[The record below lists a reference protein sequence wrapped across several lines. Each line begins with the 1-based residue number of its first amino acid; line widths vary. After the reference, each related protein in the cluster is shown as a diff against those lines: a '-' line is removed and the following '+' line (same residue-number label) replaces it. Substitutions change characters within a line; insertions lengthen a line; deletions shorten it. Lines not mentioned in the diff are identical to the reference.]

1 MRRGAPRSTRI
12 SLVVTLLLIVV
23 LSVGLIGVSPLALD
37 VFHGSASHWNRLSS
51 IGQTYGAASAV
62 LSVLA
67 VIGVAVTLVLQ
78 ARDSRSI
85 RLQAIRESHTRLL
98 EMAMNDPELNKVW
111 GPSGLS
117 DPFVQQRQSMYA
129 NMIVSQWEMS
139 YATRTLTDD
148 HLRLLA
154 AEFLSGTIGRDF
166 WTLARRARL
175 DTSES
180 KLNRRFHEIIDEEY
194 RRLLN
199 TPAMPPPEPGELHNN
214 ARDRRWNPLA
224 IGLAVAGLG
233 IVIRLIRRQKYRSFQ
248 VEQRRDRL

>member
-1 MRRGAPRSTRI
+1 MPRGAPRSTRI
-12 SLVVTLLLIVV
+12 SLIVTLILVVV
-23 LSVGLIGVSPLALD
+23 LSVSLIGVSPLALD
-37 VFHGSASHWNRLSS
+37 AFRGSTSHWDRLSS

-78 ARDSRSI
+78 ARESRAI

-111 GPSGLS
+111 GPSGLA
-117 DPFVQQRQSMYA
+117 DPFVLQRQNMYA
-129 NMIVSQWEMS
+129 NMIISQWEMS

-154 AEFLSGTIGRDF
+154 AEFLAGTIGRDF
-166 WTLARRARL
+166 WALARRARL

-180 KLNRRFHEIIDEEY
+180 KLHRRFHEIIDEEY
-194 RRLLN
+194 QRLCD
-199 TPAMPPPEPGELHNN
+199 TPAIPPPDPGEPSGDDERHWWKALVVGLVVTGFGVLVRLVWRHQDF
-214 ARDRRWNPLA
+214 RSSRRTT
-224 IGLAVAGLG
+224 
-233 IVIRLIRRQKYRSFQ
+233 
-248 VEQRRDRL
+248 

>member
-1 MRRGAPRSTRI
+1 MRRGAPRSARI
-12 SLVVTLLLIVV
+12 SLVVTLLLVVV

-78 ARDSRSI
+78 ARDSRAI

-129 NMIVSQWEMS
+129 NMIISQWEMS
-139 YATRTLTDD
+139 YATHSLTDD

-154 AEFLSGTIGRDF
+154 AEFLSGAIGRDF
-166 WTLARRARL
+166 WALAHRARL

-180 KLNRRFHEIIDEEY
+180 KLNRRFHEIIDKEY
-194 RRLLN
+194 QRLLS
-199 TPAMPPPEPGELHNN
+199 TPAISPPEPGELSNN
-214 ARDRRWNPLA
+214 DGRRSWHPLA
-224 IGLAVAGLG
+224 IGAAIVG
-233 IVIRLIRRQKYRSFQ
+233 IGVIVRFIRRDQKP
-248 VEQRRDRL
+248 